1 MFASLPGWTPDAGYL
16 QNASGGCT
24 PLITAREDMALGPNA
39 RKRPR
44 LDGAE
49 LPKMTHTEADKLIAR
64 QLSSGPPG
72 GRWIIKARFSPD
84 SFSSGGPAYWGNLRG
99 GGTGLTPYRTNAIE
113 YESENAALYEG
124 FSLKEA
130 RRINEFVVEQVPPKP
145 ARSSYGSGS
154 GRA

>member
-1 MFASLPGWTPDAGYL
+1 M
-16 QNASGGCT
+16 
-24 PLITAREDMALGPNA
+24 ITAWEDMALGPNA

-44 LDGAE
+44 LDGTE
-49 LPKMTHTEADKLIAR
+49 LPPKMTHAEADKLIAR
-64 QLSSGPPG
+64 QLRSGPG
-72 GRWIIKARFSPD
+72 GRWIIKTRFSPD

-130 RRINEFVVEQVPPKP
+130 RLINEFVVEQLPPKP
-145 ARSSYGSGS
+145 ARRSYRYGTG